1 MCFRSVPYGGA
12 AGGGTM
18 TRTIKTYSLSD
29 RAMESDFGIH
39 DERHIARIEQG
50 HRHEYFQVQL
60 NLAGHAQHYIGAT
73 VRALEPG
80 SLSFVLPYRVHRVL
94 YGQGSRYYFINFSQR
109 LLHPELEVDPL
120 DLEDVPLDRA
130 PELAPFVFQEFMDF
144 VLDGPDFEMAR
155 EACRRMTE
163 ENSRQRFCSIAFIR
177 ANLLLLL
184 GTVCRRHESE
194 ILQLAAAQAQ
204 RTSRREALSRVVRYV
219 RENLTRHI
227 TMADAAAAV
236 HLSPIHLAHLLKK
249 ETGKTFTS
257 LVTERRMEKAQELLV
272 HTTMRISKI
281 ADAVGFEDE
290 AYFTRRFK
298 QRFKTTPRAYRSKV
312 TAGTLR

>member
-1 MCFRSVPYGGA
+1 MCFRPADYGGV
-12 AGGGTM
+12 AGETM
-18 TRTIKTYSLSD
+18 NRTFKTYSLSD

-39 DERHIARIEQG
+39 DERDIAPIEQG

-60 NLAGHAQHYIGAT
+60 NLAGHAQHHIGAT

-94 YGQGSRYYFINFSQR
+94 YGPGSRYYFINFSQR
-109 LLHPELEVDPL
+109 FLHPELEVDPL

-144 VLDGPDFEMAR
+144 VLDGPDLEMAR
-155 EACRRMTE
+155 EACGRMTE

-227 TMADAAAAV
+227 TMTDAAAAV